1 MKRLIQAI
9 IVITILISGMS
20 NIFANEQD
28 VKSTVNQYLNAVN
41 DKEATLVDNLS
52 NDETTFTM
60 INSIIGKKEIL
71 SESDYL
77 QFVED
82 GKAGAWVTNSEIKF
96 VDLQDN
102 LAVALVEF
110 EGKSL
115 LRKEYLTLA
124 MTDGKWEIIN
134 SVSSLSK
141 K

>member
-20 NIFANEQD
+20 NIFASEQD

-41 DKEATLVDNLS
+41 DKEASLVDNLS

-60 INSIIGKKEIL
+60 INSIIGKTETL
-71 SESDYL
+71 SEKDYL
-77 QFVED
+77 QFVEE
-82 GKAGAWVTNSEIKF
+82 GKAGAWVTNSDVQF
-96 VDLQDN
+96 VNFQDN

-110 EGKSL
+110 VGKSL
-115 LRKEYLTLA
+115 VRKEYLTLV